1 MKRIAYFILS
11 FVLIFTLTGC
21 NPKEKEKEKENE
33 ITPSNVIAHKADFE
47 TDLDGWVPASYYAS
61 ALRVAGVGRNNS
73 YGMHMSGRFG
83 NWHGVMRR
91 ADFLK
96 AGEAYS
102 FSAWVFQETGQD
114 QTIQFEF
121 RISSGLVSKNPKAV
135 IAPSGQWVE
144 LKWEG
149 ILSAKASSKKEL
161 HVTMSSDKT
170 SDFFMDDVEIKGNV
184 NEDYFD
190 TESMSQFYDDMIQ
203 DSLVSTG
210 NNYRLKNVIEK
221 AKNGDDITLAYIG
234 GSLTEGSIPTV
245 FRYSWSYLSYKYFA
259 DNFGKGNNVHLV
271 NAGQS
276 GTPSSWGIVRYRS
289 DVLDRI
295 PVEDEDGLP
304 DVVFVEFAVND
315 YDDETGGAAYEGLVR
330 KILNAENSPAVILV
344 MSVFRDMG
352 TKQDLYIPV
361 GEAYNLPTISIRNA
375 IKPKIDEKLLRIE
388 QFFVDSYHPND
399 AGHKIMAD
407 SLNHLFD
414 TINNEDKATTDAGF
428 PSTPVISDR
437 FEGLIQIDNSLT
449 DEDFTALGVTFNKG
463 TFTGVDIHTGILQE
477 DNRDKAPQNFMNVP
491 INGQS
496 QAMELTLRARNFMF
510 VYKANGTNTI
520 NFGLVEIFI
529 NGVKQNVA
537 IDHGGGWN
545 QAVEIELFNKQKP
558 ANYTI
563 KIQMASSDQDKPF
576 TILSMGYTP

>member
-1 MKRIAYFILS
+1 MKKRVFLIMIS
-11 FVLIFTLTGC
+11 FVLIITLIGC
-21 NPKEKEKEKENE
+21 APTKKDDDEDPV
-33 ITPSNVIAHKADFE
+33 IPIAHKADFE
-47 TDLDGWVPASYYAS
+47 IDLDGWVPASYYAS
-61 ALRVAGVGRNNS
+61 ALRVANAGRNNS

-96 AGEAYS
+96 AGETYS
-102 FSAWVFQETGQD
+102 FSGWVFQETGKE

-121 RISSGLVSKNPKAV
+121 KVFSGSFPRNKKAV

-149 ILSAKASSKKEL
+149 IVPENVSSKKEL
-161 HVTMSSDKT
+161 HITMT
-170 SDFFMDDVEIKGNV
+170 SNETADFFMDDVEIMGNV

-203 DSLVSTG
+203 ASLVSTG

-221 AKNGDDITLAYIG
+221 AKSGDDITLAYIG
-234 GSLTEGSIPTV
+234 GSITEGSISTV
-245 FRYSWSYLSYKYFA
+245 FRYSWSYLSYKHFA
-259 DNFGKGNNVHLV
+259 DNFGKGNNVHIV

-295 PVEDEDGLP
+295 PAEDEDGLP
-304 DVVFVEFAVND
+304 DVVFIEFAVND

-330 KILNAENSPAVILV
+330 NILKAPNSPAVVLV

-352 TKQDLYIPV
+352 TKQDLYIPI
-361 GEAYNLPTISIRNA
+361 GAAYGLPTISIKNA
-375 IKPKIDEKLLRIE
+375 IKPKLDGKILSLD
-388 QFFVDSYHPND
+388 QFFADIYHPND

-407 SLNHLFD
+407 CLNNLFD
-414 TINNEDKATTDAGF
+414 TINKEEKAAMDVSF
-428 PSTPVISDR
+428 PAKPVISDR

-449 DEDFTALGVTFNKG
+449 DEDFTALGITFNKG

-491 INGQS
+491 VNGLS
-496 QAMELTLRARNFMF
+496 QAMEIKVKAKNFMF

-520 NFGLVEIFI
+520 NFGLVEIYVD
-529 NGVKQNVA
+529 NVKQNVN
-537 IDHGGGWN
+537 ISHGGGWN
-545 QAVEIELFNKQKP
+545 QAIEIELFNNKT
-558 ANYTI
+558 ATEHTI
-563 KIQMASSDQDKPF
+563 KIVMTDSDKNKPF